1 MSKNTDTESKKIIS
15 RVNYALDKKLSSL
28 NLVSIENYLKD
39 INKNLSEIN
48 NEYKLSN
55 RIFENKFHH
64 IENKL
69 NKLNKDVLFLKKT
82 YKNYEE
88 DMVENEP
95 SFDYDDEIEEL
106 DIADIPT
113 EQSIDVI
120 EENIK
125 MKKSKS
131 NKTLKSKKSL
141 QNLEPIE
148 LMKVNSFQSIENF
161 DYIELKPEK
170 LDIDLNIVR
179 KCLHQHSVKSDIKL
193 FKIKYIDDIPKTCY
207 SIRNI
212 RNNFQY
218 WLNGAMIN
226 DDENANYIKNT
237 IVNNISQLYLKINNL
252 EDYDDDMD
260 LFLKNQEYILNM
272 SSIKYK
278 TKLIKEIL
286 KIIDL

>member
-1 MSKNTDTESKKIIS
+1 MSKKIENESKNIIS
-15 RVNYALDKKLSSL
+15 RFNYAFDKKFKSL
-28 NLVSIENYLKD
+28 NLASIENYLNE

-69 NKLNKDVLFLKKT
+69 NKLNKDILNLKKS
-82 YKNYEE
+82 YRILNEENIEIEKPLIQDDVNKYLYFNNENNNENNQLKKNISLKSIKSINSLE
-88 DMVENEP
+88 
-95 SFDYDDEIEEL
+95 SFDNIELERVSSY
-106 DIADIPT
+106 
-113 EQSIDVI
+113 QSID
-120 EENIK
+120 
-125 MKKSKS
+125 
-131 NKTLKSKKSL
+131 
-141 QNLEPIE
+141 
-148 LMKVNSFQSIENF
+148 NF

-170 LDIDLNIVR
+170 IIIDLKIVR
-179 KCLHQHSVKSDIKL
+179 KCLHQHSLKSDLKL

-218 WLNGAMIN
+218 WLNGAMID

-237 IVNNISQLYLKINNL
+237 LVSNISNLYLQINNL
-252 EDYDDDMD
+252 EDYEDDID

-272 SSIKYK
+272 STQKYK
-278 TKLIKEIL
+278 TRLIKEIL